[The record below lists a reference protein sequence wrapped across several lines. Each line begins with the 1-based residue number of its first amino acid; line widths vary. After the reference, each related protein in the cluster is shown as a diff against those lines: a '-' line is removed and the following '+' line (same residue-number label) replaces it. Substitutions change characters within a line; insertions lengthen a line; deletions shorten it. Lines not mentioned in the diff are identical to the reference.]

1 MKKFFTLI
9 ACALVAGSAFAQNWT
24 DSETT
29 EGWEEKQVIN
39 NGKITWNNLC
49 ADGDFANYPA
59 SKLTN
64 FVVNEWIDGEKV
76 DVGTARVTVDPI
88 DADAF
93 ADAVDAASGFNA
105 LNYCIKVVSRDAPK
119 TAVMDEETGEQ
130 KVDPETGEPV
140 WQTQN
145 IDAWDSQFFITF
157 GEDNPV
163 ADGYKVKLTMDV
175 KADKAAKASTQLHLA
190 PGAYKHYS
198 AVGDINFTT
207 EWETFENEFTVDGN
221 GATSYT
227 IALNLAEL
235 KEANTYYFDN
245 INVVISREKELTEDV
260 ELYDKTI
267 PEGWSDLI
275 VNGDFEDAEGGV
287 ANFVAH
293 DYVTFDGEK
302 QEFVPTRVIADP
314 NEANNNKCIVVTTD
328 ANPKQEYDAQLFITV
343 PEAQHFNEGDVIRL
357 RMRVKAD
364 VAQSAGTQCH
374 AAPGSYIFYQCAG
387 TVKFQKVWTNFDSGE
402 ITVTKQM
409 MQSNSNPGPFRT
421 IALNLSKVA
430 AGNNIYFDDVQLLI
444 KEPEDPTIGL
454 RSDLSIAITK
464 GTAASDF
471 MKTED
476 SYKAVVDAVDEGQLV
491 LDNTDATAEELQAAT
506 KAINDAFAGLT
517 YVEGYT
523 PVTAAMFK
531 KYASVDEPGDG
542 EATGCAF
549 SLYDSVDLPYG
560 DGSVGEL
567 NWADLSDYDELVV
580 VKTGDIAPRIL
591 MNRLVKD
598 GQQAATQEES
608 QMLDINDNAGNSW
621 SADKY
626 QTIVDDNVF
635 IINLKAIVEDYGFA
649 RLHSI
654 KKQGWAAG
662 VTVTDLIVGKGTTT
676 EIGSFVAEK
685 AAPKAIFNVAG
696 QQIKS
701 LQKGLNI
708 VNGEKVYVK

>member
-64 FVVNEWIDGEKV
+64 FVVNEWIDGAKV
-76 DVGTARVTVDPI
+76 DVGTARVTVDPD
-88 DADAF
+88 DADSF
-93 ADAVDAASGFNA
+93 ADAVADGSGFNA

-119 TAVMDEETGEQ
+119 KAVVDEDTGEQ

-140 WQTQN
+140 WETQN

-163 ADGYKVKLTMDV
+163 AEGYKVKLTMDV
-175 KADKAAKASTQLHLA
+175 KADKAARASTQLHLA

-235 KEANTYYFDN
+235 KEENTYYFDN

-267 PEGWSDLI
+267 PEGWMNL
-275 VNGDFEDAEGGV
+275 VANGDFEGEGLD
-287 ANFVAH
+287 NFVAH
-293 DYVTFDGEK
+293 DFVTFDGEK
-302 QEFVPTRVIADP
+302 QEFVAPRVIADP
-314 NEANNNKCIVVTTD
+314 SNDANKCIVVTTN
-328 ANPKQEYDAQLFITV
+328 ASPKQDYDSQLFIKV
-343 PEAQHFNEGDVIRL
+343 PEAQQFNEGDVIRL

-374 AAPGSYIFYQCAG
+374 AAPGSYIHYACAG
-387 TVKFQKVWTNFDSGE
+387 DVKFQTVWTNFDSGE

-409 MQSNSNPGPFRT
+409 MGNGSPFRT

-430 AGNNIYFDDVQLLI
+430 AGNNIYFDEVQLLTKI
-444 KEPEDPTIGL
+444 PEDPTIGL
-454 RSDLSIAITK
+454 RSDLSLAISK
-464 GTAASDF
+464 AQGASDF
-471 MKTED
+471 KKTEESFTALTTAISD
-476 SYKAVVDAVDEGQLV
+476 GEEVLADDE
-491 LDNTDATAEELQAAT
+491 ATAEALEAAT
-506 KAINDAFAGLT
+506 KAINDAFAGLA

-549 SLYDSVDLPYG
+549 NLYESVDLPYG
-560 DGSVGEL
+560 DASVGEL
-567 NWADLSDYDELVV
+567 NWADLSAYDELVV
-580 VKTGDIAPRIL
+580 VKTGDTYPRIL
-591 MNRLVKD
+591 MNRLEAN
-598 GQQAATQEES
+598 GQQAATQEDS
-608 QMLDINDNAGNSW
+608 KLLDINDNSGNSW

-708 VNGEKVYVK
+708 VNGAKVYVK